1 MSEFENLW
9 IKHAAASFD
18 KQIYFDVMLGKLGWG
33 LDLSTGVIAF
43 RRPHEEPLQLSFQV
57 LGTESEDSDTWLWG
71 WANKEQGFA
80 NEQLMTSLELKV
92 QGERLGAAE
101 FTTPELPLSRGVNGA
116 RISAVASG
124 LCRAGCYVRAAYPNG
139 ALFLLI
145 RDPRF
150 KRPVSQPVQRILR
163 AFPMFLSDNSVGD
176 HRSAFSHYLQFYKL
190 VVTEFDDRIE
200 ARTEKL
206 GRTSAGLIPDNTL
219 IAEFDADRRLVRLTS
234 ELRNPPAAP

>member
-1 MSEFENLW
+1 MSVFEELW

-57 LGTESEDSDTWLWG
+57 LGTESEDSNTWLWG
-71 WANKEQGFA
+71 WANNEQGFG
-80 NEQLMTSLELKV
+80 NELLLTSLELKV
-92 QGERLGAAE
+92 QGERLGVAE
-101 FTTPELPLSRGVNGA
+101 FTTPELPLTRSVNGP

-124 LCRAGCYVRAAYPNG
+124 LCRAGCYVRAAYPHG
-139 ALFLLI
+139 ALYLLI

-176 HRSAFSHYLQFYKL
+176 HRSALLNYLQFYRL
-190 VVTEFDDRIE
+190 TITEIDDRVE
-200 ARTEKL
+200 ARTDKVS
-206 GRTSAGLIPDNTL
+206 RTSAGLIPDNTL
-219 IAEFDADRRLVRLTS
+219 IAEFDADRRLVRLSS
-234 ELRNPPAAP
+234 ELRDAAA

>member
-1 MSEFENLW
+1 MSVLEDLW

-57 LGTESEDSDTWLWG
+57 LGTESEDSDTFLWG
-71 WANKEQGFA
+71 WANSAQGFS
-80 NEQLMTSLELKV
+80 NELLLTSLELKV
-92 QGERLGAAE
+92 QGERLGVTE
-101 FTTPELPLSRGVNGA
+101 FTTPELPLSRVVNGA

-124 LCRAGCYVRAAYPNG
+124 LCRAGCYVRAAYPRG

-150 KRPVSQPVQRILR
+150 KRPVSQPIQRILR
-163 AFPMFLSDNSVGD
+163 AFPMFLSDNTVAD
-176 HRSAFSHYLQFYKL
+176 HRSALLPYLQFYRL
-190 VVTEFDDRIE
+190 EITETADRVE
-200 ARTEKL
+200 ARTDKV

-219 IAEFDADRRLVRLTS
+219 IAAFDGANRLVRLTS
-234 ELRNPPAAP
+234 ELRQAS